1 MGKDAFMKRMDRTVW
16 VKKVLLSKGWIVA
29 VRNYSTNTIME
40 KKQRGKGVG
49 LRIMNFQG

>member
-40 KKQRGKGVG
+40 KNRGGRG
-49 LRIMNFQG
+49 

>member
-1 MGKDAFMKRMDRTVW
+1 MGKGAFTKRMDRTVW

-29 VRNYSTNTIME
+29 ARNYSTNAIM
-40 KKQRGKGVG
+40 KRNRGKGVG